1 MDLDKPLIPERLYHA
16 VGGSADSNRPVF
28 TGDIYQNIDI
38 PGIGQPL
45 SEAKELSAM
54 IVAHPCSIR
63 GRSGSLKDQIQ
74 VAPVVSHPKQP
85 DDKWATGY
93 YNRMPLYGLPLQGAF
108 HVVYLDLLSLAST
121 DAIRKSP
128 RIACLTHPGINQ
140 LQQRLVFHLTRHP
153 VPVRIFQAAFAHTYE
168 EADRLEDWVTELEHF
183 EASPEASFE
192 AWIRAGEPS
201 RQTRLQTPAERAL
214 IRQEM
219 RAELKARLIS
229 HRRGGSDEMHG
240 RRPRG

>member
-1 MDLDKPLIPERLYHA
+1 MNLDKPLTPERLYHA
-16 VGGSADSNRPVF
+16 VGGSADSSRPVF
-28 TGDIYQNIDI
+28 TGDIYRNVDI
-38 PGIGQPL
+38 PGIGQSL
-45 SEAKELSAM
+45 SEVEEPAAM

-63 GRSGSLKDQIQ
+63 GRSGSLKDRIQ

-85 DDKWATGY
+85 DDKWATGF
-93 YNRMPLYGLPLQGAF
+93 YNRMPLYDLPLQGAF

-121 DAIRKSP
+121 DTIRETT

-168 EADRLEDWVTELEHF
+168 EADLLEDWVTELGHF

-192 AWIRAGEPS
+192 AWIREGEPS

-219 RAELKARLIS
+219 RAELRVRLIS
-229 HRRGGSDEMHG
+229 HRKGGSDEIHG
-240 RRPRG
+240 